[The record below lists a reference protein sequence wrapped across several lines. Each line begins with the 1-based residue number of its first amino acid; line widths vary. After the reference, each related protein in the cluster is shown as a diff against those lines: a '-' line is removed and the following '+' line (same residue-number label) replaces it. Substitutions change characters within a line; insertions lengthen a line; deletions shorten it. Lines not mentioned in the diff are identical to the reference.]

1 MTAIASEL
9 EAKGVAVKRASRGLA
24 TLPSSIKDRALDGI
38 AAALLARQDE
48 IVAANQL
55 DVEDSRAAGLDEHMI
70 DRLLLTPKRI
80 AAMAADVRAVAALPD
95 PVGEEFDARRLP
107 NGLRISRRRVPLGVI
122 GTIYESRPNVTVD
135 IAVLCLKSGNGVIL
149 RGGKEAINSNKLLSR
164 IVREEI
170 AAAGLPEDAVQLLES
185 TDRSLV
191 DEMLRMSDVIDMM
204 VPRGSAQ
211 LIQRCFAGA
220 TMPVV
225 AAGLAVCHTFIDAS
239 AALEMA
245 ASVVVN
251 AKTRRYSICN
261 ALDTV
266 LVDAD
271 VAGSHLPAIGRALTE
286 LGVDLRCEPRA
297 A

>member
-1 MTAIASEL
+1 MRTEHRVEL
-9 EAKGVAVKRASRGLA
+9 
-24 TLPSSIKDRALDGI
+24 
-38 AAALLARQDE
+38 
-48 IVAANQL
+48 
-55 DVEDSRAAGLDEHMI
+55 
-70 DRLLLTPKRI
+70 
-80 AAMAADVRAVAALPD
+80 AAD
-95 PVGEEFDARRLP
+95 
-107 NGLRISRRRVPLGVI
+107 LGQ
-122 GTIYESRPNVTVD
+122 P
-135 IAVLCLKSGNGVIL
+135 
-149 RGGKEAINSNKLLSR
+149 KEAIHSNKLLAR

-211 LIQRCFAGA
+211 LIQHCFAGA
-220 TMPVV
+220 TMPVI

-239 AALEMA
+239 AALDMA
-245 ASVVVN
+245 AAVVVN

-271 VAGSHLPAIGRALTE
+271 VAGTHLPAIGRALAE
-286 LGVDLRCEPRA
+286 RGVELRCEPRA
-297 A
+297 ASVLERAGVPVTPARADDFGQEFLALVASIKIVDGLDDALAHIERYGSGHSEAIVTRDYANAQRFLNEVDTAAVYVNASTQFTDGAQFGLGAEVGISTQKLHARGPLGLRELTSYKWIIEGDGQIRPD